1 MIYNFPFI
9 YWHPEKCRIAKQK
22 RGQDSKRI
30 DKKSFK
36 AGVKAKFD
44 PFTSKASF
52 INSDSTL
59 GGIDGIG
66 MLLQLLIYLLFHK
79 FMRFF

>member
-1 MIYNFPFI
+1 MISTFPFI

-36 AGVKAKFD
+36 TSVKTKFD
-44 PFTSKASF
+44 PFTSKAAF
-52 INSDSTL
+52 INSDSTS
-59 GGIDGIG
+59 GGTDVIG
-66 MLLQLLIYLLFHK
+66 MLLLNMVASHICLIS
-79 FMRFF
+79 